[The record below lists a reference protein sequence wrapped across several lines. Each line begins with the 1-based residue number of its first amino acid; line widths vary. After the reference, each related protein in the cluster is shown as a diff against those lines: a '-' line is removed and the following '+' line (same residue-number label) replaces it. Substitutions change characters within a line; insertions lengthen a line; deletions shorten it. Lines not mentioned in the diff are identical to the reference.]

1 MPPKCPSSKG
11 IICLAMLFLTLF
23 GVSLRAEDWKTADG
37 KVYENVTVLKADP
50 DAVTILY
57 RDGGALIPL
66 ANLPTNLQKRFNY
79 DPAKAKIAADARAK
93 TDAESAQALAIEKAQ
108 AAKIQA
114 AKLAK
119 QKAEDAAIAARKA
132 AEEAQ
137 YHNRMPSEPD
147 VLEPQNHPN
156 GILGPPK

>member
-1 MPPKCPSSKG
+1 MKSNHAPAAFVAL
-11 IICLAMLFLTLF
+11 IFLALF
-23 GVSLRAEDWKTADG
+23 GASLRAEDWTTSDG
-37 KVYENVTVLKADP
+37 KVYRNVTVLKTEP

-66 ANLPTNLQKRFNY
+66 ANLPADLQKRFNY
-79 DPAKAKIAADARAK
+79 DPTKAKLAADARAK
-93 TDAESAQALAIEKAQ
+93 TDTQSAAALQIEMAQAKKLQDARQAKDKAE
-108 AAKIQA
+108 
-114 AKLAK
+114 
-119 QKAEDAAIAARKA
+119 QKAIANRKK

-137 YHNRMPSEPD
+137 DHNRMPSEPD